1 MLEYIA
7 FEEEVTDNQA
17 LGFLRLV
24 FSNEI
29 GLEACP
35 MDVLNEFDRRYKYIF
50 PSLYSF
56 F

>member
-35 MDVLNEFDRRYKYIF
+35 MDVINEFDRRYKHIF